1 MSKAPPMI
9 RSRNQLATSYAPE
22 SFFTFEGATG
32 ACISHSMMGDRPA
45 LQPLTTQTIQE
56 RLEQFAS
63 AWYDTA
69 RSARAHRD
77 GQPEVIPEQ
86 CVERFMLDE
95 TGRFRSPGADR
106 FVFSRPSLMG
116 YTPAPL
122 TFVCRHCDLFREYG
136 NLAELE
142 RDTAALERH
151 LCTKSNGRCSWE
163 QLDVIFVH
171 WSGHWSPISPRKFDY
186 RGGKAQQLPASC
198 GSCGSEQHRLNRD
211 SSKIG
216 GWYFFCAKCGKR
228 GQKWGQRDQP
238 TLEVMQVPI
247 GEGRLRNPAEANMEA
262 TSYRASA
269 AYYVHSEQF
278 IDFEDDAGRLSS
290 LLKRDEEEGL
300 LSWIGRRFGFPES
313 PLTDADVIAACEK
326 VAGAEDALARFSE
339 NLAAISE
346 MEELI
351 ASLPEGR
358 RERPEK
364 VLKALRDARASIIKG
379 LEERRIVK
387 AQVPL
392 PSAITHRVSAR
403 RIMFAS
409 KYDPFQ
415 LAIEHEML
423 KQNRLDVSVE
433 VRGKRGF
440 VSFKNLDSDLQ
451 PETQVETER
460 LEGAARRMLVQ
471 LGLDE
476 MGLIRAFSLCK
487 FSFGYSRMS
496 PAPVLRDKHNL
507 DMPVRLRLF
516 PTVPDE
522 GNQKHPIYVVQQ
534 QNQALYVRL
543 NEAMVREWIRSVGC
557 SDVIED
563 GTSVGAH
570 LLSNAPEMDR
580 FLNRRPRGME
590 PSTYHYVYTLLHSYA
605 HLVMHQ
611 LSEYSGLDLGSLG
624 EYVFPADLAFVVY
637 RNGTTMDLGNLS
649 AMWRNKGE
657 AMLGSLIEPR
667 SLMCGTGSLCTLR
680 HSACPD
686 CLMVPETSCL
696 TGNHFLSRSVLRSTG
711 GRPAIDARPG
721 GLEGYLDV
729 VARTLRS

>member
-32 ACISHSMMGDRPA
+32 ACISHSMMGESPD
-45 LQPLTTQTIQE
+45 LQKLTKQTILE
-56 RLEQFAS
+56 RIEQFSS
-63 AWYDTA
+63 AWFDMA
-69 RSARAHRD
+69 MAARANKE
-77 GQPEVIPEQ
+77 GQADVLALQ
-86 CVERFMLDE
+86 CVERDMLDDM
-95 TGRFRSPGADR
+95 GRFRSPGADK

-122 TFVCRHCDLFREYG
+122 TFVCRYCEVFREYAK
-136 NLAELE
+136 LSELVA
-142 RDTAALERH
+142 DTARLEA
-151 LCTKSNGRCSWE
+151 TKCSKSGGCCSWE

-171 WSGHWSPISPRKFDY
+171 WSGNWSPISPRRFDF
-186 RGGKAQQLPASC
+186 RDRRARQLPANC
-198 GSCGSEQHRLNRD
+198 GSCGSPKHRLNRD
-211 SSKIG
+211 SPRIG
-216 GWYFFCAKCGKR
+216 GWYFYCAQCGKR
-228 GQKWGQRDQP
+228 SQNWGQRDAD
-238 TLEVMQVPI
+238 TLEILQVPV
-247 GEGRLRNPAEANMEA
+247 GEGRLRGPAEVNMEA

-269 AYYVHSEQF
+269 AYYVHAEQF

-290 LLKRDEEEGL
+290 LLRRDEEEAFGA
-300 LSWIGRRFGFPES
+300 WIGRRFGFPVS
-313 PLTDADVIAACEK
+313 PLTNADVAAACEK
-326 VAGAEDALARFSE
+326 VSGAEQELAEFRDVVIQIQEYTAEFGTD
-339 NLAAISE
+339 
-346 MEELI
+346 
-351 ASLPEGR
+351 PDGR
-358 RERPEK
+358 PGKMLK
-364 VLKALRDARASIIKG
+364 VLKDHRARIIKG
-379 LEERRIVK
+379 LEDRRIVK
-387 AQVPL
+387 AQIEL
-392 PSAITHRVSAR
+392 PGDVTQRVSAR
-403 RIMFAS
+403 RLLFAS

-415 LAIEHEML
+415 LAVEHEML
-423 KQNRLDVSVE
+423 RQNRLDVSEE
-433 VRGKRGF
+433 VRGKRGY
-440 VSFKNLDSDLQ
+440 VSFKNLDTDLQ
-451 PETQVETER
+451 PDKPEEIAR
-460 LEGAARRMLVQ
+460 LEVSTKRMLTQ
-471 LGLDE
+471 LGVED
-476 MGLIRAFSLCK
+476 MGLIRDFSLCR

-496 PAPVLRDKHNL
+496 PTPVLRDKHNL

-516 PTVPDE
+516 PMVHDE
-522 GNQKHPIYVVQQ
+522 EGRKHPIYVVQQ

-543 NEAMVREWIRSVGC
+543 NEAMVREWVRTIGC
-557 SDVIED
+557 ADAIAD

-570 LLSNAPEMDR
+570 LLTHAPAMDR
-580 FLNRRPRGME
+580 FLNHRPRSTE
-590 PSTYHYVYTLLHSYA
+590 PETYHYVYTLLHSYA

-624 EYVFPADLAFVVY
+624 EYLFPADLAFVVY

-711 GRPAIDARPG
+711 GRPVIDMRLG

-729 VARTLRS
+729 VARSVRS

>member
-32 ACISHSMMGDRPA
+32 ACISHSMMGEKPA
-45 LQPLTTQTIQE
+45 LQNLTILTILE
-56 RLEQFAS
+56 RVEQFSS
-63 AWYDTA
+63 AWFDL
-69 RSARAHRD
+69 ARAARANRE
-77 GQPEVIPEQ
+77 GQAEVLALQ
-86 CVERFMLDE
+86 CVERTMLDDM
-95 TGRFRSPGADR
+95 GNFRSPGADK

-122 TFVCRHCDLFREYG
+122 TFVCRHCELFREYES
-136 NLAELE
+136 LAALASDTANLE
-142 RDTAALERH
+142 RSR
-151 LCTKSNGRCSWE
+151 CSKSGGVCSWE

-171 WSGHWSPISPRKFDY
+171 WSGNWSPVSPRRFDY
-186 RGGKAQQLPASC
+186 RNGKAVQLPGNC
-198 GSCGSEQHRLNRD
+198 GSCGSYQHRLNRD
-211 SSKIG
+211 SPRIG
-216 GWYFFCAKCGKR
+216 GWYFYCAKCGKR
-228 GQKWGQRDQP
+228 NQNWGQRDP
-238 TLEVMQVPI
+238 DTLEILQVPV
-247 GEGRLRNPAEANMEA
+247 GEGRLRGPAEVNMEA

-269 AYYVHSEQF
+269 AYYVHAEQF
-278 IDFEDDAGRLSS
+278 IDFEDDVGRLSA
-290 LLKRDEEEGL
+290 LLRRDEEDAL
-300 LSWIGRRFGFPES
+300 HAWIGRRFGFPVA

-326 VAGAEDALARFSE
+326 VSGAET
-339 NLAAISE
+339 
-346 MEELI
+346 ELEKFRDVIEQI
-351 ASLPEGR
+351 AEFTAEFGPDPGGR
-358 RERPEK
+358 PGKTLK
-364 VLKALRDARASIIKG
+364 VLKDSRSTIIKG

-387 AQVPL
+387 AQMDL
-392 PSAITHRVSAR
+392 PSEVTQRVRDR
-403 RIMFAS
+403 RILYAS

-415 LAIEHEML
+415 LAVEHEML
-423 KQNRLDVSVE
+423 RQNRLDVTE
-433 VRGKRGF
+433 EIRGKRGY
-440 VSFKNLDSDLQ
+440 VSFKTLDTDLQ
-451 PETQVETER
+451 PDKPEDTER
-460 LEGAARRMLVQ
+460 LEASTRRMLTQ
-471 LGLDE
+471 LGMED
-476 MGLIRAFSLCK
+476 MGLIRAFSLCR

-496 PAPVLRDKHNL
+496 PSPVLRDKHNL

-516 PTVPDE
+516 PMVHDE
-522 GNQKHPIYVVQQ
+522 EGRKHPIYVVQQ

-543 NEAMVREWIRSVGC
+543 NESMVREWIRSVGC
-557 SDVIED
+557 SDVID
-563 GTSVGAH
+563 GETSVGAH
-570 LLSNAPEMDR
+570 LLSHAPPMDR
-580 FLNRRPRGME
+580 FLNRRPSSTD

-624 EYVFPADLAFVVY
+624 EYLFPADLAFVVY

-711 GRPAIDARPG
+711 GRPAIDLRPG

-729 VARTLRS
+729 VARFLRS